1 MYVGSLAERRVG
13 VLQGGGLSS
22 TALGIWLAERGV
34 DAYHLVADI
43 GQAPAA
49 ELEATVAA
57 WRARGVPAALVDLRA
72 PMAGLALDL
81 VRYQAR
87 HDGGYWNT
95 TGAARLVL
103 VEHLAPRLVAEG
115 RTVLAHGCVGGGN
128 DQRRFARYT
137 ARFAPG
143 LQVYA
148 PWTDPDALRRFP
160 GREAMLEA
168 VQRAGL
174 PLDAGSG
181 ADWSTDASLAGA
193 SHESAAL
200 EDLAVPVD
208 AGTLR
213 PRWSRWPADA
223 PGEPAIATVTVTE
236 GRITDID
243 GSGPDPVA
251 ILRRA
256 GELGARHGVWLR
268 DVVERRIIGTV
279 CRGVYEAPALEVL
292 GAAWQRVLQTSL
304 DQPSRALY
312 DQLSATL
319 GAAVYEAWYADPA
332 ALSARA
338 ALDALLQRASATVTL
353 TLHRGTARPTAVDVT
368 ASGALQQTRF
378 GTGGNRWREPLAAA
392 AV

>member
-1 MYVGSLAERRVG
+1 MYVENVAGRPVG

-22 TALGIWLAERGV
+22 TALGIWLAEHGV
-34 DAYHLVADI
+34 DAHHLVADI

-49 ELEATVAA
+49 ELEATVSA
-57 WRARGVPAALVDLRA
+57 WRARGVPATLVDLRT
-72 PMAGLALDL
+72 PMAELALDL

-95 TGAARLVL
+95 TGAGRLVL
-103 VEHLAPRLVAEG
+103 VEHLAPRLLAEG

-143 LQVYA
+143 LDVYA
-148 PWTDPDALRRFP
+148 PWTDPGALRRFP
-160 GREAMLEA
+160 GRAAMLDA
-168 VQRAGL
+168 VQDAGL
-174 PLDAGSG
+174 PLDEGSG

-193 SHESAAL
+193 SHESASL

-208 AGTLR
+208 ARSLR
-213 PRWSRWPADA
+213 PRWSRWPAGA
-223 PGEPAIATVTVTE
+223 PDEPQTVTVTVAA

-251 ILRRA
+251 IVGRA

-292 GAAWQRVLQTSL
+292 GAAWLRVLQTSL
-304 DQPSRALY
+304 DQRSRALY

-319 GAAVYEAWYADPA
+319 GAAVYEAWYAEA
-332 ALSARA
+332 AARSARD
-338 ALDALLQRASATVTL
+338 ALDALLVRASATVTL
-353 TLHRGTARPTAVDVT
+353 TLHRGTARAAAVDVT
-368 ASGALQQTRF
+368 ASGAPQQTRF
-378 GTGGNRWREPLAAA
+378 GTGGNRWREPV